1 MSAIVGPAETA
12 VAQDLL
18 GAVVAGSVTL
28 APEQVAETAISL
40 LAVQPESTVLEL
52 GCGSGRLLFR
62 LAARLRR
69 GFAVGV
75 DPSEWMVRH
84 ARHRNRHWIG
94 AGRAAVSRAGSADL
108 GHLPDGRFDA
118 VLGVHVVCFWSRPE
132 RDLAEVKRV
141 LRPGGRLLLGFRPEV
156 GASRPDPSRLPP
168 QRVEAWL
175 REAGFAEVRR
185 EPSRDGSLVW
195 VSASSS
201 GVERA
206 TRKRKSPA

>member
-1 MSAIVGPAETA
+1 MSASARPAETA
-12 VAQDLL
+12 IAQDLL

-28 APEQVAETAISL
+28 APEQVAESAISL

-69 GFAVGV
+69 GLAVGV
-75 DPSEWMVRH
+75 DPCEWMVRH

-108 GHLPDGRFDA
+108 GHLPDAGFDA
-118 VLGVHVVCFWSRPE
+118 VLGVHVVCFWRQPD

-141 LRPGGRLLLGFRPEV
+141 LRPGGRLLLGFRPQTA
-156 GASRPDPSRLPP
+156 ASAPDPSRLPP
-168 QRVEAWL
+168 RRVEAWL

-185 EPSRDGSLVW
+185 EQSRRSDDSLVW
-195 VSASSS
+195 VGARS
-201 GVERA
+201 
-206 TRKRKSPA
+206 